1 MDSPS
6 NTSSI
11 SPSTSLP
18 RSKSSGSSPGPGFS
32 VDARMPVSQT
42 HFAQEA
48 ENRDLSKQSAA
59 CSKVPKRKRL
69 AKACDAC
76 HKSKRRCDG
85 TAPCSNCYFAS
96 KECTYTDASG
106 RPVPAPRA
114 GHPSEDSQ
122 HRGQQGSVDGA
133 STHVGPAV
141 IPAAR
146 TAPQVHHVKLPSP
159 LGSGDPHDLNDAG
172 DIRKRRRVEQAPKYN
187 GPVIPSPPQAVL
199 MKPPILDR
207 SNSPDAAL
215 TRELVNLFFTH
226 CHPSRLILHKPSF
239 SAALSHNGVPPYLL
253 HAIYALAAPLSK
265 QPGIRTTPLRLA
277 GKRFFNEA
285 IAMMFDST
293 GRLCCPPDLVT
304 AQALCL
310 LQMHVI
316 QTSHPTTAPI
326 KYHDLAL
333 GIIENAGVYKPD
345 NPVITPL
352 PSAEHIRGSIEREC
366 MRRVFWFIYWIELL
380 RQTYAH
386 RSMLL
391 RREGH
396 DENVRLPVDET
407 SFELAVHIT
416 LPAEYLHFPP
426 PRMRYASEFGHL
438 IRVTKIM
445 TEFETKVCP
454 SCSGGMLQNDRARA
468 TQLQHTEKQ
477 LDEWAQSLAEH
488 LRFNEQN
495 LQLQISMF
503 ETSSNTGAWC
513 FFFMHAM
520 YASCVLAI
528 NELKRTAK
536 GEAPNSS
543 LDWARSTLNQILSSL
558 GNRAKNSFI
567 LAAILWPLYKY
578 CKEDNQQLREWSAA
592 YQEFWGVEIKDL
604 ALNSQSPHPP
614 ELYASGSSSSTS
626 RTSDYSLPI
635 AKPANLEINDPYAP
649 DARSERADGPLLPS
663 LKASGL
669 LDSWRP
675 VGDSNGPN
683 GNPWTSSNPPLAG
696 RELALN
702 TMDPSRHPHPAA
714 GVPVGMP
721 WLANEP

>member
-1 MDSPS
+1 MD
-6 NTSSI
+6 
-11 SPSTSLP
+11 
-18 RSKSSGSSPGPGFS
+18 
-32 VDARMPVSQT
+32 VRMPVS
-42 HFAQEA
+42 HNHYAQEA
-48 ENRDLSKQSAA
+48 GNRDHKQPAA
-59 CSKVPKRKRL
+59 CAKVPKRKRL

-114 GHPSEDSQ
+114 GHPSEDNQ
-122 HRGQQGSVDGA
+122 ARGQNAALDGA
-133 STHVGPAV
+133 PVHAGPA
-141 IPAAR
+141 AMR
-146 TAPQVHHVKLPSP
+146 THPQTQPVQLPSP
-159 LGSGDPHDLNDAG
+159 LGSSDLQELDGTGD
-172 DIRKRRRVEQAPKYN
+172 RKRRRVEQAPNYSA
-187 GPVIPSPPQAVL
+187 PMIPSPPQALL
-199 MKPPILDR
+199 MRPPSLER
-207 SNSPDAAL
+207 STSPDAAL

-239 SAALSHNGVPPYLL
+239 SATLSHNGVPPYLL

-265 QPGIRTTPLRLA
+265 QPGIRTRPARLA
-277 GKRFFNEA
+277 GKKFFNEA
-285 IAMMFDST
+285 VTMMFDSA

-310 LQMHVI
+310 LQMHVV
-316 QTSHPTTAPI
+316 QTSHPTTAPV

-333 GIIENAGVYKPD
+333 GILETAGVHNPD

-352 PSAEHIRGSIEREC
+352 PSPEHIRGSIEREC
-366 MRRVFWFIYWIELL
+366 LRRVFWFIYWIELL

-386 RSMLL
+386 KSMLL
-391 RREGH
+391 RPDGQN
-396 DENVRLPVDET
+396 ENVRLPVDET

-416 LPAEYLHFPP
+416 LPEYLHFPP

-454 SCSGGMLQNDRARA
+454 SCNGGMLQDDRARA
-468 TQLQHTEKQ
+468 ILLQHAEKQ
-477 LDEWAQSLAEH
+477 LDDWAQSLAEH

-513 FFFMHAM
+513 FFFMHAVH
-520 YASCVLAI
+520 ASCVLAI
-528 NELKRTAK
+528 NELKRSIK
-536 GEAPNSS
+536 GEPPNSM

-604 ALNSQSPHPP
+604 ALSSQSPHPP
-614 ELYASGSSSSTS
+614 ELYTAALAGPTS
-626 RTSDYSLPI
+626 RPPEFPFAVPPPN
-635 AKPANLEINDPYAP
+635 AKPGNQELDDPYVP
-649 DARSERADGPLLPS
+649 DGRSERADGSGPLLPS

-669 LDSWRP
+669 LETWRP
-675 VGDSNGPN
+675 VGDPNGPVSAPWN
-683 GNPWTSSNPPLAG
+683 GTNPSPATRDGTVNM
-696 RELALN
+696 
-702 TMDPSRHPHPAA
+702 MDATHHPHPAA